1 MVLLCRNKI
10 NPLQRR
16 FAVLFSSTLLITAL
30 LFLISTN
37 FREGHL
43 RVASRSLSPALS
55 YGISLLP
62 VIPFLAMML
71 LIPRY
76 LRQEKD
82 EFVRALVLRALLIG
96 FAVPMVIDTVTGIV
110 WKSASFA
117 NAMPMFNID
126 LFCVAALVALT
137 TQLRRYQ

>member
-1 MVLLCRNKI
+1 MLLACRNRI

-16 FAVLFSSTLLITAL
+16 FAVLFSSTLLATAV
-30 LFLISTN
+30 LFLLSVH

-43 RVASRSLSPALS
+43 GINPHSASQALN

-62 VIPFLAMML
+62 VIPFLAMVL

-82 EFVRALVLRALLIG
+82 EFIRALVTRALLLG
-96 FAVPMVIDTVTGIV
+96 FAVPMVLDTIV
-110 WKSASFA
+110 GFVWRPLPFA
-117 NAMPMFNID
+117 DAMPMFNVD
-126 LFCVAALVALT
+126 LFCITALIALT
-137 TQLRRYQ
+137 SQLRRYQ